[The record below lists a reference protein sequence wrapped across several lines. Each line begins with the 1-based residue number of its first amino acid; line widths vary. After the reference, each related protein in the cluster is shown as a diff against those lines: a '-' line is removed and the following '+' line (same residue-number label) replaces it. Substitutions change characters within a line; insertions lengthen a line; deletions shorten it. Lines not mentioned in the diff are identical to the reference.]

1 MSTLKFVEV
10 CFSEMMIEDLF
21 TAAAGEPDQKDLDKF
36 NISISDYYDGLDTAI
51 KMRRNANATRHS

>member
-36 NISISDYYDGLDTAI
+36 NISISEALDLLVHH
-51 KMRRNANATRHS
+51 R